1 MQSGREKTNHSRPER
16 SLSFPFSLNCF
27 TFLLLFPSISFLLLT
42 LSLFHCFYLRVFWGW
57 GEVRWQELFFFSF
70 SLLPALSLPSVFGLP
85 PFSLF
90 LFIFQFLFLYLLYLP
105 LLVKKG
111 MSLLLSLKEKFVLYS
126 FWLCGKYYKEEI
138 A

>member
-57 GEVRWQELFFFSF
+57 GGGKVAGVVFLFFFFASCSF
-70 SLLPALSLPSVFGLP
+70 TALSVWSASFQSLPFYFSVLVFISFISAPPSKERDVITTFIKRKVCSLL
-85 PFSLF
+85 F
-90 LFIFQFLFLYLLYLP
+90 LA
-105 LLVKKG
+105 V
-111 MSLLLSLKEKFVLYS
+111 
-126 FWLCGKYYKEEI
+126 W
-138 A
+138 